1 MSNRAIRPPP
11 NWFFIKRMLC
21 RSKSRAVVL
30 SAMESGEIFSV
41 ADIARETGMARNS
54 VVGAIRGM
62 QNRFVESVSLL
73 SLGLVGEVKIEG
85 DSRIRGYK
93 ITESGLGVLKLLKNE
108 RPKLY
113 FSGSMSGSGS
123 AHNAGNDAPAPFLF
137 KK

>member
-1 MSNRAIRPPP
+1 MPNRSVKPPP

-30 SAMESGEIFSV
+30 SAMESGEIFSI
-41 ADIARETGMARNS
+41 ADMAKETGMARNS

-62 QNRFVESVSLL
+62 EKRFVESVSLL
-73 SLGLVGEVKIEG
+73 SLGLVCEAKIEG
-85 DSRIRGYK
+85 DSRMRGYK
-93 ITESGLGVLKLLKNE
+93 ITESGLTVLKLLKNE

-113 FSGSMSGSGS
+113 FSGSVPGSGGIYD
-123 AHNAGNDAPAPFLF
+123 AGNDAPAPFLF